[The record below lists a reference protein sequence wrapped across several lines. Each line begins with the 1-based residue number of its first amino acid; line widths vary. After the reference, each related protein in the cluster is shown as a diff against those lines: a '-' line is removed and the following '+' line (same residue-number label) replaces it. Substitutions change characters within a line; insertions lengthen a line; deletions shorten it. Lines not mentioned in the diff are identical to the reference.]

1 MPQSSVLT
9 VRLPDDDLK
18 RLDALAKK
26 RRQTRSQLVQE
37 TLQALLD
44 NDEEQK
50 QRELKAMQERLRPAL
65 EAQDEFLDSV
75 TSFADEH
82 RRF

>member
-9 VRLPDDDLK
+9 VRLRDDDLK
-18 RLDALAKK
+18 RLDALAKE

-44 NDEEQK
+44 NDEDRK
-50 QRELKAMQERLRPAL
+50 KRELKAMRERLRPAL
-65 EAQDEFLDSV
+65 EEQEAFIERFG
-75 TSFADEH
+75 SFADEH

>member
-1 MPQSSVLT
+1 MPQSSVLA
-9 VRLPDDDLK
+9 VRLPDGDLK

-50 QRELKAMQERLRPAL
+50 QRELKAMQERLRPVVEEQ
-65 EAQDEFLDSV
+65 EAFIERV
-75 TSFADEH
+75 GSFADEH